1 MRIVYSTLLVSFLW
15 LSGCA
20 FSDWATHPQGPEGK
34 VPAVEAAKD
43 IGTAGLN
50 GLEQGGVVAGV
61 IALVLTAGKS
71 AARLYSDY
79 QASKPQ
85 KAKPVMP

>member
-1 MRIVYSTLLVSFLW
+1 MFRAAFLALA
-15 LSGCA
+15 LSCAGCA
-20 FSDWATHPQGPEGK
+20 FSDWATHPQGPDGK

-43 IGTAGLN
+43 IGSAGLT
-50 GLEQGGVVAGV
+50 GFEQGGVAAGI

-85 KAKPVMP
+85 KAKATAP